1 MGRPLKDGLD
11 YFPLDTKNDDKLDL
25 MEAKYGIEGYAVI
38 IKLWSHIYKEL
49 GYYYPWGEREQLL
62 FSHRINVDIN
72 RVNAIIE
79 YAIKIAIFDKD
90 KAKLG
95 VLTSRGI
102 QKRYIEASKRRHEI
116 TFYSN
121 LLLVNVDIIPVNVSN
136 KPRCLSF
143 NVYTGTQIE
152 IEIEIE
158 NEIETKKKERTTL
171 PAIAAGG
178 ENISQFPISKP
189 VQMKAV
195 AVKPQAT
202 PLYHAIKDSFL
213 SKTPTFSNYP
223 KEAQAIHRI
232 EAFAARCDPDN
243 QVDTARKL
251 IEKYYALTE
260 SSDKFWHKQPFTP
273 SGMSS
278 LLDRVAREVDISS
291 QPSNAEYDEAM
302 EIPF

>member
-25 MEAKYGIEGYAVI
+25 MEAKHGIVGYGVI
-38 IKLWSHIYKEL
+38 IKLWSHIYKEF

-72 RVNAIIE
+72 QVNAIIE
-79 YAIKIAIFDKD
+79 YAIKIGIFDKS
-90 KAKLG
+90 KAKMG

-102 QKRYIEASKRRHEI
+102 QKRYVEASKRRHEI

-136 KPRCLSF
+136 KPRSLLF
-143 NVYTGTQIE
+143 NVYSGTHIEIE

-158 NEIETKKKERTTL
+158 NEIENETKKKVKTTL
-171 PAIAAGG
+171 PAVAG
-178 ENISQFPISKP
+178 EAIKPSIVSKAK
-189 VQMKAV
+189 QV
-195 AVKPQAT
+195 AS
-202 PLYHAIKDSFL
+202 PLYSAIRDSFL
-213 SKTPTFSNYP
+213 SKTPTFSNYQ

-232 EAFAARCDPDN
+232 EAFSGRYNQDN
-243 QVDTARKL
+243 PVDTAREL
-251 IEKYYALTE
+251 IGKYYELTE

-273 SGMSS
+273 SGMAS
-278 LLDRVAREVDISS
+278 LLDRISREVEIARPPS
-291 QPSNAEYDEAM
+291 QEDYSMAM
-302 EIPF
+302 DIPF